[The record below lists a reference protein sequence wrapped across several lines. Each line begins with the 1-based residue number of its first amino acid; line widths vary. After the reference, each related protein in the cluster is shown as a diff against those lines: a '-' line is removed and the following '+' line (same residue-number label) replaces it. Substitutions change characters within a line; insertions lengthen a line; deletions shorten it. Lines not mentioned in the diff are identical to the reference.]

1 MDLKSLSIKMG
12 VAPPFVVMGI
22 TLVGIWLF
30 QALLKQINRK
40 WQRKAA
46 LPPGSM
52 GLPLL
57 GETFEFFARSPSL
70 DLLPF
75 FKRRMERYG
84 PIFKTNLVGK
94 DLIVSLD
101 PEVNHYV
108 LQQEEKAFHIWF
120 PESFM
125 RLLGE
130 ENIARCYGSLHKNT
144 RNLIRRVFGPENL
157 RLVLLHDMQGAVEK
171 CLSSWHDS
179 PNGVEL
185 KPALSS
191 MIFGIAAKWMIGH
204 EASVLS
210 GDLWK
215 NFDAFNQGL
224 LSFPIHIPGTA
235 FYRCMQGRNNVMKTL
250 KQVLDDRKKAGT
262 RERMDFI
269 DVVVSE
275 LSKENPAL
283 SENLALNVLFL
294 LIFASFETTSSA
306 LTAAVKFLLENPKA
320 LQELEDEHQQ
330 IRKRRADPDA
340 EITWEEYKSMKF
352 TSNVINESL
361 RLANVAPVLFRK
373 AIKDVQIKG
382 YTIPEGWIVMIC
394 PPAVHFN
401 PTTYEDPSAF
411 NPWRWKDLPEPV
423 GGSKDFIAFGSGL
436 RLCVG
441 IDFARLQMAMFL
453 HFLVTKY
460 RYCSKPNVVTFRS
473 IFFNEKIIMHG
484 TPQFMHVISLML
496 YSATG

>member
-1 MDLKSLSIKMG
+1 
-12 VAPPFVVMGI
+12 
-22 TLVGIWLF
+22 
-30 QALLKQINRK
+30 
-40 WQRKAA
+40 
-46 LPPGSM
+46 M
-52 GLPLL
+52 GLPLI
-57 GETFEFFARSPSL
+57 GETLEFFARSPSL

-101 PEVNHYV
+101 PDVNHYV

-120 PESFM
+120 PDSFM
-125 RLLGE
+125 KLLGE

-157 RLVLLHDMQGAVEK
+157 RLVLLHDMQGAVER
-171 CLSSWHDS
+171 CLSSWHDRPS
-179 PNGVEL
+179 IEL

-191 MIFGIAAKWMIGH
+191 MIFGIAAKWMIGY

-224 LSFPIHIPGTA
+224 LSFPLNIPGTA
-235 FYRCMQGRNNVMKTL
+235 FYKCMQGRNNVMKTL
-250 KQVLDDRKKAGT
+250 KEVLDERRKKAET
-262 RERMDFI
+262 PERMDFI
-269 DVVVSE
+269 DVIVSE
-275 LSKENPAL
+275 LNKQNPAL

-294 LIFASFETTSSA
+294 LIFASFETTSSG
-306 LTAAVKFLLENPKA
+306 LTAALKFLSDNPKA
-320 LQELEDEHQQ
+320 LKELEEEHQK
-330 IRKRRADPDA
+330 ILERRADPHA

-352 TSNVINESL
+352 TSHVINESL

-373 AIKDVQIKG
+373 ATQDVQIK
-382 YTIPEGWIVMIC
+382 EGWIVMIC
-394 PPAVHFN
+394 PPAVHLN
-401 PTTYEDPSAF
+401 PTTYEEPSSF
-411 NPWRWKDLPEPV
+411 NPWRWKDLSEPI

-441 IDFARLQMAMFL
+441 VDFARLQMSVFL
-453 HFLVTKY
+453 HFLVTNY
-460 RYCSKPNVVTFRS
+460 RLK
-473 IFFNEKIIMHG
+473 
-484 TPQFMHVISLML
+484 VISGGDMVFGPGLGFPNGFQVQL
-496 YSATG
+496 ETKK

>member
-1 MDLKSLSIKMG
+1 MDLKSLSSTLDSFHGINKG
-12 VAPPFVVMGI
+12 LAPFVVMGM
-22 TLVGIWLF
+22 TLLGIWLF
-30 QALLKQINRK
+30 HTLLKRINRR
-40 WQRKAA
+40 WRYRAA

-101 PEVNHYV
+101 PEINHYV
-108 LQQEEKAFHIWF
+108 LQQEEKSFHIWF

-130 ENIARCYGSLHKNT
+130 ENIAKCYGSLHKNT

-171 CLSSWHDS
+171 CLSSWAERPS
-179 PNGVEL
+179 VEL

-191 MIFGIAAKWMIGH
+191 MIFGIAAKWMIGY

-250 KQVLDDRKKAGT
+250 KQVLDERKKSGT

-269 DVVVSE
+269 DVIVSE
-275 LSKENPAL
+275 LDKEKPAL

-320 LQELEDEHQQ
+320 LQELVDEHQQ
-330 IRKRRADPDA
+330 IRKRRADPDT

-352 TSNVINESL
+352 TSHVINESL

-373 AIKDVQIKG
+373 AIKDVQLKG

-401 PTTYEDPSAF
+401 PSTYEDPSVF

-441 IDFARLQMAMFL
+441 VDFARLQMAMFL

-460 RYCSKPNVVTFRS
+460 RLKVANGGDMVFGPGLWFPNGFQ
-473 IFFNEKIIMHG
+473 IQLEPIK
-484 TPQFMHVISLML
+484 
-496 YSATG
+496 

>member
-1 MDLKSLSIKMG
+1 
-12 VAPPFVVMGI
+12 
-22 TLVGIWLF
+22 
-30 QALLKQINRK
+30 
-40 WQRKAA
+40 
-46 LPPGSM
+46 M
-52 GLPLL
+52 GLPLI
-57 GETFEFFARSPSL
+57 GETLEFFARSPSL

-101 PEVNHYV
+101 PDVNHYV

-120 PESFM
+120 PDSFM
-125 RLLGE
+125 KLLGE

-157 RLVLLHDMQGAVEK
+157 RLVLLHDMQGAVER
-171 CLSSWHDS
+171 CLSSWHDRPS
-179 PNGVEL
+179 IEL

-191 MIFGIAAKWMIGH
+191 MIFGIAAKWMIGY

-215 NFDAFNQGL
+215 NFDVFNQGL
-224 LSFPIHIPGTA
+224 LSFPLNIPGTA
-235 FYRCMQGRNNVMKTL
+235 FYKCMQGRNNVMKTL
-250 KQVLDDRKKAGT
+250 KEVLDERRKKAET
-262 RERMDFI
+262 PDRMDFI
-269 DVVVSE
+269 DVIVSE
-275 LSKENPAL
+275 LNKQNPAL

-294 LIFASFETTSSA
+294 LIFASFETTSSG
-306 LTAAVKFLLENPKA
+306 LTAALKFLSDNPKA
-320 LQELEDEHQQ
+320 LKELE
-330 IRKRRADPDA
+330 
-340 EITWEEYKSMKF
+340 
-352 TSNVINESL
+352 VINESL

-373 AIKDVQIKG
+373 ATQDVQIKG

-394 PPAVHFN
+394 PPAVHLN
-401 PTTYEDPSAF
+401 PTTYEEPSSF
-411 NPWRWKDLPEPV
+411 NPWRWKDLTEPI

-441 IDFARLQMAMFL
+441 VDFARLQMSVFL

-460 RYCSKPNVVTFRS
+460 RLK
-473 IFFNEKIIMHG
+473 
-484 TPQFMHVISLML
+484 VISGGDMVFGPGLGFPNGFQVQL
-496 YSATG
+496 ETKK